1 LIGSNVEYLKRIP
14 HRLSRSKIYLL
25 KVFERGVAP
34 AAGMIAAAPSTRQ
47 A

>member
-34 AAGMIAAAPSTRQ
+34 AGMIAATPSTRQ